1 MLLPVVSNS
10 PVELGMLD
18 LQTTVT
24 SLLLAISLL
33 RTLQRSR
40 AARVEEWL
48 VDLEQVVSRVALL
61 SAETAED
68 AHDVQVRHMP
78 GLKLHLP
85 EHVARVL
92 DLFE

>member
-1 MLLPVVSNS
+1 LLYHH
-10 PVELGMLD
+10 
-18 LQTTVT
+18 TTVT
-24 SLLLAISLL
+24 SSLALLAISLL

-68 AHDVQVRHMP
+68 AQDVQVRHMP
-78 GLKLHLP
+78 GLELHLP